1 MQYRVVK
8 NGIFKSIQGEGHNVG
23 RNAIFIRLAGCN
35 MMPRC
40 SFCDEHFDEYII
52 MTEEEIYKKVKR
64 LSPSNFIVITG
75 GEPTI
80 QKLNKLVK
88 RLQKNGYTVALE
100 TNGVLKPDCEFDW
113 VTCSPKTDN
122 LEQQQ
127 VDELKFVVDKDKD
140 KMLQYIE
147 SIKENVSS
155 RYVYLQPKSN
165 EIQNIQTALELISD
179 NPEYRLSMQL
189 HKIIGIL

>member
-52 MTEEEIYKKVKR
+52 MTEEEIFKKVKQ

-80 QKLNKLVK
+80 QKLKKLVK
-88 RLQKNGYTVALE
+88 KLQKNGYIVTLE
-100 TNGVLKPDCEFDW
+100 TNGMLKPDCEFDW
-113 VTCSPKTDN
+113 VTCSPKTDD

-140 KMLQYIE
+140 KMLHFIE
-147 SIKENVSS
+147 RIKENVSS

-165 EIQNIQTALELISD
+165 EIKNIQTALEIISD
-179 NPEYRLSMQL
+179 NPEYRLSVQL

>member
-52 MTEEEIYKKVKR
+52 MTEEEIFKKV
-64 LSPSNFIVITG
+64 SPSNFIVITG

-80 QKLNKLVK
+80 QKLKKLVK
-88 RLQKNGYTVALE
+88 KLQKNGYIVTLE
-100 TNGVLKPDCEFDW
+100 TNGMLKPDCEFDW
-113 VTCSPKTDN
+113 VTCSPKKDD

-140 KMLQYIE
+140 KMLHFIE
-147 SIKENVSS
+147 RIKENVSS

-165 EIQNIQTALELISD
+165 EIKNIQTALEIISD
-179 NPEYRLSMQL
+179 NPEYRLSVQL

>member
-52 MTEEEIYKKVKR
+52 MTEEEIFKKVKQ

-80 QKLNKLVK
+80 QN
-88 RLQKNGYTVALE
+88 
-100 TNGVLKPDCEFDW
+100 
-113 VTCSPKTDN
+113 
-122 LEQQQ
+122 
-127 VDELKFVVDKDKD
+127 
-140 KMLQYIE
+140 
-147 SIKENVSS
+147 
-155 RYVYLQPKSN
+155 
-165 EIQNIQTALELISD
+165 
-179 NPEYRLSMQL
+179 
-189 HKIIGIL
+189 